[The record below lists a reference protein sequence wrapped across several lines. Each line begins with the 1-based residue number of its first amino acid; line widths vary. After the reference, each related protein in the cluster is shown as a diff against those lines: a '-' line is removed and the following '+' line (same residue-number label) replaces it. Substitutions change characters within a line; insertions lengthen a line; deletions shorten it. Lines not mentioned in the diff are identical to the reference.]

1 MPVRAAI
8 FSFIAWIVSSLAIAG
23 EIPPIPATAYEVVD
37 DLSYSQQTAQSLW
50 EPMAGTKP
58 VSVVDVQGRKALRM
72 PCRFQGNKVE
82 RASWDRRLAL
92 DLAWRSGVQFL
103 FYCRDATPVA
113 NFTVYL
119 HSGDGWYRGDF
130 NPSSPTRSPDAQRP
144 FGLGAGTTGWTSVQI
159 HKKDMAVEGHPAG
172 WGKVDTIR
180 ISAWRGQ
187 DVDTEFY
194 IAALGLFGKG
204 GKIAV
209 VRNDAVAASAPGELD
224 SVKRYTDV
232 MAEFLD
238 RAGLSYVV
246 VSDLD
251 ITAEGLK
258 GTKLV
263 ILPYNPRMPDAAV
276 DGIARFLREH
286 GKLVACYHLPKDLE
300 PAVGIRNGGH
310 VPQKYA
316 GYFSSIRPA
325 DPTRS
330 GAAGKSLEGIPPV
343 TGQNSWNINEMSTVE
358 GRSYVAAWWHC
369 ADGQS
374 TGKPAI
380 LVSDNCI
387 CLTHVLM
394 PDDRANKSRL
404 LLAMVGHLVPEL
416 WRDAASGAVER
427 IGRFGPYEDYDTAY
441 RGIQGLA
448 ASPSEALSALQSADQ
463 WRKEGLARLSEGQFS
478 KALAAAE
485 EAQQFMIHAY
495 CLAQTPSP
503 GEHRAFWCH
512 SAFGVDGMDWDHAIK
527 ILADN
532 GFTAILPNMLWGGVA
547 FYQSDV
553 LPTSAA
559 VRERGDQIELCL
571 AACREYGVQCHI
583 WKVNYNMGSATDK
596 AFVAQK
602 KAEGRTQVN
611 YDGSPNDR
619 WLCPSH
625 PENQKLEIE
634 SMLEVARK
642 YEVDGLHF
650 DYIRYPDSE
659 GCFCPGCRARF
670 EAATRRAVKNWPAE
684 VRNEGRLAGQWLD
697 FRRQQITTVVAA
709 VAGRARQI
717 RPGIK
722 ISAAVFQNWTADRD
736 AVGQDWKLWCEQGY
750 LDFVCPMDYTVS
762 GGHFQRL
769 IQQQLVWAG
778 KVPCYPGIGLSTWSD
793 PTDICRLMEQ
803 ISITRQLKTGGFT
816 IFNYGRTEATQ
827 VLPLLGE
834 GMTRSPIH

>member
-1 MPVRAAI
+1 MPVRVVTVI
-8 FSFIAWIVSSLAIAG
+8 FIMWVVSSSAPAE
-23 EIPPIPATAYEVVD
+23 EIPPIPVTAYEVVD
-37 DLSYSQQTAQSLW
+37 DLSYSPQTAQALW

-58 VSVVDVQGRKALRM
+58 VSLVDVRGGKALRM
-72 PCRFQGNKVE
+72 PCHFQDNRVE
-82 RASWDRRLAL
+82 RASWDRRLKL
-92 DLAWRSGVQFL
+92 DLAWRTGLQFL
-103 FYCRDATPVA
+103 FYCRDAAPVA
-113 NFTVYL
+113 NFSIYL
-119 HSGDGWYRGDF
+119 HSGDGWYRGNF
-130 NPSSPTRSPDAQRP
+130 AASSTS
-144 FGLGAGTTGWTSVQI
+144 TWTPVQI
-159 HKKDMAVEGHPAG
+159 QKKDMAVEGHPAG

-194 IAALGLFGKG
+194 IAAIGLFGKG
-204 GKIAV
+204 GKIV
-209 VRNDAVAASAPGELD
+209 IIRNDAVADSAPGELD
-224 SVKRYTDV
+224 SVQRYTDV
-232 MAEFLD
+232 MAQFLD
-238 RAGLSYVV
+238 RVGLSYVM

-251 ITAEGLK
+251 VTAEGLK

-276 DGIARFLREH
+276 SGIARFLRER
-286 GKLVACYHLPKDLE
+286 GKLIACYHLPKDLE

-316 GYFSSIRPA
+316 GYFASIRPA
-325 DPTRS
+325 
-330 GAAGKSLEGIPPV
+330 GNSLEGMPSV
-343 TGQNSWNINEMSTVE
+343 TQQSSWNINEMSPLD
-358 GRSYVAAWWHC
+358 GRSYVAAWWH
-369 ADGQS
+369 ADDGQS
-374 TGKPAI
+374 TGKPAL

-387 CLTHVLM
+387 CLTHVLI

-416 WRDAASGAVER
+416 WRDAASGAMER
-427 IGRFGPYEDYDTAY
+427 IGKFGPYENYDAAY
-441 RGIQGLA
+441 GGIQKLVSA
-448 ASPSEALSALQSADQ
+448 PSDALSALQAADQ
-463 WRKEGLARLSEGQFS
+463 WHREGLARLSGGEFS
-478 KALAAAE
+478 KAVVAAE
-485 EAQQFMIHAY
+485 EAQQFMIQAY

-527 ILADN
+527 VLADN
-532 GFTAILPNMLWGGVA
+532 GFTAVLPNMLWGGVA
-547 FYQSDV
+547 FYKSDV
-553 LPTSAA
+553 LPRSPT
-559 VRERGDQIELCL
+559 VGEKGDQIELCL
-571 AACREYGVQCHI
+571 AACRKYGVQCHI
-583 WKVNYNMGSATDK
+583 WKVNYNMGWATDK
-596 AFVAQK
+596 AFVTQR

-634 SMLEVARK
+634 SMLEVVRK

-670 EAATRRAVKNWPAE
+670 ETAAGKAVKNWPAD
-684 VRNEGRLAGQWLD
+684 VRNEGRLVSKWLD

-709 VAGRARQI
+709 VAERARQI
-717 RPGIK
+717 RPGVK
-722 ISAAVFQNWTADRD
+722 ISAAVFQNWSADRD
-736 AVGQDWKLWCEQGY
+736 TVGQDWRLWCQQGY

-762 GGHFQRL
+762 GSHFQHL

-793 PTDICRLMEQ
+793 PTDICGLIEQ
-803 ISITRQLKTGGFT
+803 INITRQLKTGGFT

-834 GMTRSPIH
+834 GMTRSRVH

>member
-1 MPVRAAI
+1 MPVRVAI
-8 FSFIAWIVSSLAIAG
+8 FSFIMWAVSSPIVAG
-23 EIPPIPATAYEVVD
+23 EIPLIPAATYEVVD
-37 DLSYSQQTAQSLW
+37 DLSYSEQTAQALW

-58 VSVVDVQGRKALRM
+58 VSIVDVQGGKALRM
-72 PCRFQGNKVE
+72 PCHFQDNKVE
-82 RASWDRRLAL
+82 RASWDRRLNL
-92 DLAWRSGVQFL
+92 DLAWRTGLQFL
-103 FYCRDATPVA
+103 FYCRDPTPVA

-130 NPSSPTRSPDAQRP
+130 SAAPLRVGDPSSA
-144 FGLGAGTTGWTSVQI
+144 TTWTPIQI
-159 HKKDMAVEGHPAG
+159 RKEDMSVEGHPAG
-172 WGKVDTIR
+172 WSKVDTIR
-180 ISAWRGQ
+180 LSAWRGQ
-187 DVDTEFY
+187 DVDTEFF
-194 IAALGLFGKG
+194 IAAIGLFGQG
-204 GKIAV
+204 GKIV
-209 VRNDAVAASAPGELD
+209 IVRNDSVAGSAPGELD
-224 SVKRYTDV
+224 SVRRYTDV
-232 MAEFLD
+232 MVQFLN

-246 VSDLD
+246 VSDVD
-251 ITAEGLK
+251 VTAERLK
-258 GTKLV
+258 GAKLV
-263 ILPYNPRMPDAAV
+263 ILPYNPKMPDSAV
-276 DGIARFLREH
+276 DGIARFLRER
-286 GKLVACYHLPKDLE
+286 GKLIACYHLPKDLE

-310 VPQKYA
+310 VPQQYA
-316 GYFSSIRPA
+316 GYFSSIRPSEK
-325 DPTRS
+325 P
-330 GAAGKSLEGIPPV
+330 LEGMPPV
-343 TGQNSWNINEMSTVE
+343 AQQNSWNINEMSPVE
-358 GRSYVAAWWHC
+358 GRSYIAAWWHA

-374 TGKPAI
+374 TGKPAL

-387 CLTHVLM
+387 CLTHVLV
-394 PDDRANKSRL
+394 PDDRVNKLRL
-404 LLAMVGHLVPEL
+404 LLAMAGHLVPEL
-416 WRDAASGAVER
+416 WRDAAGGAMER
-427 IGRFGPYEDYDTAY
+427 IGRFGPYENYDAAY
-441 RGIQGLA
+441 RGVQGLVP
-448 ASPSEALSALQSADQ
+448 SPSDALSALQSADA
-463 WRKEGLARLSEGQFS
+463 RRREGLALLSEGKFPQ
-478 KALAAAE
+478 AIVAAE
-485 EAQQFMIHAY
+485 EAQQSMIQAY

-547 FYQSDV
+547 FYKSDV
-553 LPTSAA
+553 LPTSAT
-559 VRERGDQIELCL
+559 VSEKGDQIELCL
-571 AACREYGVQCHI
+571 AACRKYGVQCHI

-634 SMLEVARK
+634 SMLEIARK

-722 ISAAVFQNWTADRD
+722 ISAAVFQNWPVDRD
-736 AVGQDWKLWCEQGY
+736 AVGQDWSLWCRQGY

-769 IQQQLVWAG
+769 IQQQLAWAG
-778 KVPCYPGIGLSTWSD
+778 KAPCYPGIGLSTWSD
-793 PTDICRLMEQ
+793 PTDICRLIEQ

-816 IFNYGRTEATQ
+816 VFNYGRAEAIQ

-834 GMTRSPIH
+834 GMTRSRTH

>member
-1 MPVRAAI
+1 MPARVAI
-8 FSFIAWIVSSLAIAG
+8 FLFITWIVSAPGVAG
-23 EIPPIPATAYEVVD
+23 EIPPIPTITYEIVD
-37 DLSYSQQTAQSLW
+37 ALSYSQQTAQTLW

-58 VSVVDVQGRKALRM
+58 VSIVDVRGGKVLRM
-72 PCRFQGNKVE
+72 PCHFQDNRIE
-82 RASWDRRLAL
+82 RASWDRHLNL
-92 DLAWRSGVQFL
+92 DLAWRTGLQFL
-103 FYCRDATPVA
+103 FYCRDTTPVA
-113 NFTVYL
+113 NFTIYL
-119 HSGDGWYRGDF
+119 HSGDGWYRGNFD
-130 NPSSPTRSPDAQRP
+130 PSA
-144 FGLGAGTTGWTSVQI
+144 LALWTPVQI

-187 DVDTEFY
+187 DANTEFY

-204 GKIAV
+204 GKIVV
-209 VRNDAVAASAPGELD
+209 VRNDSVADTAPGELD
-224 SVKRYTDV
+224 SVQRYTDV
-232 MAEFLD
+232 MAQFLD

-251 ITAEGLK
+251 VTAERLK

-263 ILPYNPRMPDAAV
+263 VLPYDPRMPDAAV
-276 DGIARFLREH
+276 SGIAGFLGR
-286 GKLVACYHLPKDLE
+286 GGRLLACYRLPENLE
-300 PAVGIRNGGH
+300 PLVGIRNGGH
-310 VPQKYA
+310 VSQKYA
-316 GYFSSIRPA
+316 GYFASIQPA
-325 DPTRS
+325 
-330 GAAGKSLEGIPPV
+330 GNSLEGMPSV
-343 TGQNSWNINEMSTVE
+343 TQQSSWNINEMSPVE
-358 GRSYVAAWWHC
+358 GRSYVAAWWHSN
-369 ADGQS
+369 DGQS

-380 LVSDNCI
+380 LVSENGI
-387 CLTHVLM
+387 CLTHVLI
-394 PDDRANKSRL
+394 PDDRANKLRL
-404 LLAMVGHLVPEL
+404 LLSMIGHLVPEL
-416 WRDAASGAVER
+416 WRDAANGAMER
-427 IGRFGPYEDYDTAY
+427 IGQFGPYENYDVACQAI
-441 RGIQGLA
+441 RGLVSSSSDA
-448 ASPSEALSALQSADQ
+448 PSALQAADQ

-478 KALAAAE
+478 QAMLAAE

-512 SAFGVDGMDWDHAIK
+512 SAFGVDGMDWDRAIK

-547 FYQSDV
+547 FYKSDV
-553 LPTSAA
+553 LPPSPTVS
-559 VRERGDQIELCL
+559 EKGDQIELCL
-571 AACREYGVQCHI
+571 AACRKYGVQCHI

-634 SMLEVARK
+634 SMLEIARK
-642 YEVDGLHF
+642 YDVDGLHF
-650 DYIRYPDSE
+650 DYIRYPGSE

-670 EAATRRAVKNWPAE
+670 EATLGRKVNKWPAD
-684 VRNEGRLAGQWLD
+684 VRNDEELAAKWLD

-709 VAGRARQI
+709 VAERARQI

-722 ISAAVFQNWTADRD
+722 ISAAVFQNWPVDRD
-736 AVGQDWKLWCEQGY
+736 AVGQDWSLWCRQGY
-750 LDFVCPMDYTVS
+750 LDFVCPMDYTAS
-762 GGHFQRL
+762 GGHFQ
-769 IQQQLVWAG
+769 QVVQKQLVWAG

-793 PTDICRLMEQ
+793 PTDICKLIEQ
-803 ISITRQLKTGGFT
+803 INITRQLKTGGFT
-816 IFNYGRTEATQ
+816 VFNYGRTEATQ

-834 GMTRSPIH
+834 GMTRNPVH